1 MRAFFSVVEQI
12 GTLFDQKSHKIIVEK
27 STVPLGTA
35 LQMKERLVRH
45 LGEGQD
51 FDQYY
56 TLVNMPEFLA
66 EGSAIQDL
74 VNPQR
79 VVIGTKNDSAYE
91 LLYRLTQ
98 GQSESPSHDIIP
110 VIRTNDTASSE
121 LGKLMCN
128 AMLAQRISA
137 INSMTALC
145 E

>member
-1 MRAFFSVVEQI
+1 M
-12 GTLFDQKSHKIIVEK
+12 
-27 STVPLGTA
+27 
-35 LQMKERLVRH
+35 
-45 LGEGQD
+45 
-51 FDQYY
+51 
-56 TLVNMPEFLA
+56 
-66 EGSAIQDL
+66 
-74 VNPQR
+74 
-79 VVIGTKNDSAYE
+79 VIGTRNDSAYE

-145 E
+145 EQTPGCDI